1 MGYWRCATERGA
13 SEIACVNFSHDFFS
27 AGTRIRKVHICSG
40 IYSSNVQTWKRV
52 ELDAADGTPW
62 CCPSP
67 CFKASTHV
75 DVDAELQEVAG
86 AEDGHRRG
94 RPLPPQANSVK
105 EPEANSDSD
114 QGKIQ
119 KRIWVKLSNT
129 KLVVLKLVPLSS
141 FVRFLRSG
149 ETY

>member
-1 MGYWRCATERGA
+1 MAMNGDADGLVYVQLLHLFLLFYAD
-13 SEIACVNFSHDFFS
+13 NFSHNFFS

-105 EPEANSDSD
+105 EPEANPDSD

-119 KRIWVKLSNT
+119 IYIWVKFSAT
-129 KLVVLKLVPLSS
+129 KLVVLN
-141 FVRFLRSG
+141 
-149 ETY
+149 

>member
-1 MGYWRCATERGA
+1 MCCLLLLVMGYWRCATERGA

-52 ELDAADGTPW
+52 ELDAADGTPR

-94 RPLPPQANSVK
+94 RPLPPYTKDSNPDKPKNTLVK
-105 EPEANSDSD
+105 
-114 QGKIQ
+114 
-119 KRIWVKLSNT
+119 
-129 KLVVLKLVPLSS
+129 SS
-141 FVRFLRSG
+141 TR
-149 ETY
+149 

>member
-1 MGYWRCATERGA
+1 MAMNGDADGLVY
-13 SEIACVNFSHDFFS
+13 VQLLHLFLLFYVDNFSHDFFS

-105 EPEANSDSD
+105 ETEVKTK
-114 QGKIQ
+114 KIQ
-119 KRIWVKLSNT
+119 WSN
-129 KLVVLKLVPLSS
+129 LVPLN
-141 FVRFLRSG
+141 
-149 ETY
+149 